1 MVFPNKRL
9 AAKFVDEYVLKI
21 LFFALV
27 VLLKLLDE
35 AEMALGVANFPF
47 VEYLLVNGDAD
58 VFTAN
63 AVFKTSSFW
72 FKRSRSRKSH
82 ADVCLTSVGRATADN
97 FFVVDNVARTGL
109 IGVVV
114 VEDVDGVEHFAAV
127 TFAPLTVGVYRVAIF
142 TLISNAHTNA
152 FDSVFVGFN

>member
-1 MVFPNKRL
+1 MVFPNKRF

-35 AEMALGVANFPF
+35 AEIALGVANLPF

-58 VFTAN
+58 AVN
-63 AVFKTSSFW
+63 PVFKISSFW
-72 FKRSRSRKSH
+72 FKRNRSRKSH

-97 FFVVDNVARTGL
+97 FFVVDNVARAGL

-114 VEDVDGVEHFAAV
+114 AEDVDGVEHFAEV
-127 TFAPLTVGVYRVAIF
+127 TFAPFTVGVYRVAIF
-142 TLISNAHTNA
+142 TLISNAHTTA
-152 FDSVFVGFN
+152 FDSVLVGFN